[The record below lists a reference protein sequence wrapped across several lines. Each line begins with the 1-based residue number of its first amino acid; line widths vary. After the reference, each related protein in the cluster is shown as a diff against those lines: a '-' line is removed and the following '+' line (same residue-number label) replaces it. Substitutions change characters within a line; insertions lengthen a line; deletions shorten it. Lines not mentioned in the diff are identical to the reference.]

1 MSYGWLTES
10 SLLPKKAVKI
20 GGVSDSSLYTLSSQ
34 IFSLQQEQ
42 QQKPLEFLSGLK
54 SQRVVCPP
62 GSQEREGE
70 CVERAARQAETEA
83 SEHSKLRGPEGGL
96 ESEGGQEV
104 GRARRRRRGSHDSG
118 SEEESGCV
126 RGNAYP
132 GSVRRWGRPSKKPLH
147 WQARLMEAKNPR
159 VEERAAADAQ
169 FVAAHAKTLEASRR
183 KLEEKAKLYDDVIS
197 GRKDASE
204 APACARQLIDFEDKL
219 CRAPPISLRT
229 GSDSHS
235 EPLSSEPQESLLFG
249 AASARF
255 TYEGEERRMSGE
267 EGEAV
272 SYERQSATTGEKT
285 SWHAGWRDGVPDE
298 PMETSGHSGD
308 EQQSWR
314 QRGRDCETSTRNCLR
329 PFGSLLNF
337 QAGKMITKGGRRDV
351 RMVDSVDKTW
361 MQPYASAV
369 ASVSRREGTREKRL
383 SFSGLGW
390 LLDRNMHAQQHNSD
404 GNTLSRQLVVIDLPQ
419 PRTHLHST
427 ITSRRRRWER
437 FVEFFVDGTIF
448 GQRVGLCSS

>member
-255 TYEGEERRMSGE
+255 TRRDEVEE
-267 EGEAV
+267 
-272 SYERQSATTGEKT
+272 TKK
-285 SWHAGWRDGVPDE
+285 
-298 PMETSGHSGD
+298 
-308 EQQSWR
+308 
-314 QRGRDCETSTRNCLR
+314 QRL
-329 PFGSLLNF
+329 SLLRTRLLILREAAAAAAAAADNE
-337 QAGKMITKGGRRDV
+337 AATNALMKAAKAEATLNRE
-351 RMVDSVDKTW
+351 RMVDAGFDL
-361 MQPYASAV
+361 AS
-369 ASVSRREGTREKRL
+369 L
-383 SFSGLGW
+383 S
-390 LLDRNMHAQQHNSD
+390 
-404 GNTLSRQLVVIDLPQ
+404 
-419 PRTHLHST
+419 
-427 ITSRRRRWER
+427 
-437 FVEFFVDGTIF
+437 
-448 GQRVGLCSS
+448 

>member
-42 QQKPLEFLSGLK
+42 QQKPLEFFSGLK

-62 GSQEREGE
+62 GPQGKEGE
-70 CVERAARQAETEA
+70 CVERVARQAGTEA
-83 SEHSKLRGPEGGL
+83 AEQSKQRGQEWCV
-96 ESEGGQEV
+96 ESDGGQEV
-104 GRARRRRRGSHDSG
+104 GRARRRRRRSHDSD
-118 SEEESGCV
+118 SEEESRCV

-132 GSVRRWGRPSKKPLH
+132 GSIRRWGRPSKKPLD

-219 CRAPPISLRT
+219 WRAPPSSPRT
-229 GSDSHS
+229 VSDSHS
-235 EPLSSEPQESLLFG
+235 EPLRLEPQGSFIFG

-267 EGEAV
+267 AGDAV
-272 SYERQSATTGEKT
+272 SYERQSVTTGEKT
-285 SWHAGWRDGVPDE
+285 PWPEGRRDEVPDD
-298 PMETSGHSGD
+298 PMEASGLSGD
-308 EQQSWR
+308 EQQRWR
-314 QRGRDCETSTRNCLR
+314 QRGRDLARRAEEERRTTEGQNQFLCALSKETERRRGEVEETKKQRL
-329 PFGSLLNF
+329 SLLRTRLLILREAAAAAAAAADNEAATDALMKAAKAEATLYGERMAD
-337 QAGKMITKGGRRDV
+337 AGFDL
-351 RMVDSVDKTW
+351 DS
-361 MQPYASAV
+361 
-369 ASVSRREGTREKRL
+369 L
-383 SFSGLGW
+383 S
-390 LLDRNMHAQQHNSD
+390 
-404 GNTLSRQLVVIDLPQ
+404 
-419 PRTHLHST
+419 
-427 ITSRRRRWER
+427 
-437 FVEFFVDGTIF
+437 
-448 GQRVGLCSS
+448 

>member
-314 QRGRDCETSTRNCLR
+314 QRGRDLAGRAEEDRRTTEGQNQFLCALSKETERRRDEVEETKKQRL
-329 PFGSLLNF
+329 SLLRTRLLILREAAAAAAAAADNE
-337 QAGKMITKGGRRDV
+337 AATNALMKAAKAEATLNRE
-351 RMVDSVDKTW
+351 RMVDAGFDL
-361 MQPYASAV
+361 AS
-369 ASVSRREGTREKRL
+369 L
-383 SFSGLGW
+383 S
-390 LLDRNMHAQQHNSD
+390 
-404 GNTLSRQLVVIDLPQ
+404 
-419 PRTHLHST
+419 
-427 ITSRRRRWER
+427 
-437 FVEFFVDGTIF
+437 
-448 GQRVGLCSS
+448 